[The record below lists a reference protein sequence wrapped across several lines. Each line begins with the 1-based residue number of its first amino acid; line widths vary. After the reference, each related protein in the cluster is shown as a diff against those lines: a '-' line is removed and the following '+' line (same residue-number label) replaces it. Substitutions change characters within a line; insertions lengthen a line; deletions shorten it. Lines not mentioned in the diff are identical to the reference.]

1 MLITINRGANMAT
14 EKGELTG
21 KVALVT
27 GGARN
32 IGRAISLEL
41 AAAGAAVAVNTRS
54 SIEDGERVV
63 QEIRSRGGQAELFV
77 ADIADGNAARS
88 MVSNVMKRF
97 GRVDFLILNA
107 SVRTERP
114 FLELSYEE
122 WRTPLSITLDGAFYL
137 AQGCIP
143 SMIQNGGGS
152 IVTLG
157 GMQSL
162 SGAKRR
168 IHGSVAKHG
177 LVGFTRGI
185 AREFAENN
193 IRANCIAPGTMDTVR
208 APGRPARATDHNK
221 PNKRKPPPEEIATVV
236 RFLCGPGSSYVTG
249 QSLQVNGGV
258 MMF

>member
-1 MLITINRGANMAT
+1 MAT
-14 EKGELTG
+14 EKGELAG

-41 AAAGAAVAVNTRS
+41 AAAGAAVAVNTRG

-63 QEIRSRGGQAELFV
+63 QEIRNSGGQAELFI
-77 ADIADGNAARS
+77 ADIADAGAARS
-88 MVSNVMKRF
+88 MVANAMKRF

-122 WRTPLSITLDGAFYL
+122 WRTPLAITLDGAFYL
-137 AQGCIP
+137 AQACIP
-143 SMIQNGGGS
+143 SMIQNGGGA

-157 GMQSL
+157 GMVSL

-168 IHGSVAKHG
+168 VHGSVAKHG

-193 IRANCIAPGTMDTVR
+193 IRANCIAPGTMDTVHGPGR
-208 APGRPARATDHNK
+208 APRPGDENI
-221 PNKRKPPPEEIATVV
+221 PMKRKGAPQEIATTV
-236 RFLCGPGSSYVTG
+236 RFLCGPGSSYITG
-249 QSLQVNGGV
+249 QTLQVNGGV